1 MEILRDEYL
10 DYMKGRAVLRP
21 YFVELFGP
29 LVGLEEE
36 WRAQG
41 AREDEIALTAFG
53 FDRVRRHGIEVN
65 LGILPHFKEKI
76 LFEDK
81 EYCIK
86 QDQYGRRTKLCKWSA
101 TIALPET
108 FPVRTMDDW
117 LVYKPLYEY
126 SEARFKPGWQERAKK
141 AHDQGALL
149 TIGIPG
155 GFDEIRELMGDEEGC
170 ISYLLDPELAKDIL
184 DTIGAMAERVLD
196 EVSRLVPVNQ
206 LSVHEDL
213 AGKSGPLIGPNI
225 MRDFVVPY
233 YRRAWNV
240 LSARGTELFQMDSD
254 GDIGPIMKEFLDGG
268 VNSILPFEPAAGMDM
283 VKTRKQYGNSLAL
296 VGGLDKHVL
305 LKDKE
310 SIRRELE
317 YKTQSCMRSGGVLF
331 GLDHRIPNG
340 VRIEN
345 YRYYVKTAREMLGL
359 DPNPAPGWARMA
371 F

>member
-1 MEILRDEYL
+1 
-10 DYMKGRAVLRP
+10 
-21 YFVELFGP
+21 
-29 LVGLEEE
+29 
-36 WRAQG
+36 
-41 AREDEIALTAFG
+41 
-53 FDRVRRHGIEVN
+53 
-65 LGILPHFKEKI
+65 
-76 LFEDK
+76 
-81 EYCIK
+81 
-86 QDQYGRRTKLCKWSA
+86 
-101 TIALPET
+101 
-108 FPVRTMDDW
+108 
-117 LVYKPLYEY
+117 
-126 SEARFKPGWQERAKK
+126 
-141 AHDQGALL
+141 
-149 TIGIPG
+149 
-155 GFDEIRELMGDEEGC
+155 
-170 ISYLLDPELAKDIL
+170 
-184 DTIGAMAERVLD
+184 
-196 EVSRLVPVNQ
+196 VNQ

-240 LSARGTELFQMDSD
+240 VSARGAELFQMDSD
-254 GDIGPIMKEFLDGG
+254 GDIRPIMKDFLDGG

-283 VKTRKQYGNSLAL
+283 VKTRKQYGNALAL

-340 VRIEN
+340 VSIEN